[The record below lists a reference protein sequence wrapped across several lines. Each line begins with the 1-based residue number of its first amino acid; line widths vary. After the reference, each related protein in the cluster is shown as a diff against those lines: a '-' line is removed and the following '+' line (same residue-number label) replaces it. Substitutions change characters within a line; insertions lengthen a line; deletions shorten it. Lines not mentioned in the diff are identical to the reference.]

1 MVSPVLSVEDQ
12 KRFNELTDA
21 SYRKVLNLAYRLAG
35 NRSDAEDLTQEA
47 YYRAYRG
54 FHSYEGDRP
63 FENWIFRIVT
73 RLFLDMTRRR
83 KRRVQTVSSDAPLRS
98 DATDDTVTLDAADPS
113 AGPEQI
119 LLDRHFSEPIACSLQ
134 ELSEDQ
140 RMLIMLADVERIPYQ
155 EIADLLGTPVGTIRS
170 RLHRIHKRLRERLGM
185 FEARRCSKPNCCMS
199 AG

>member
-1 MVSPVLSVEDQ
+1 MVSPLLTLDEQ
-12 KRFNELTDA
+12 KRFNELSEA

-35 NRSDAEDLTQEA
+35 NRPDAEDLTQEA

-98 DATDDTVTLDAADPS
+98 DATDDTVTLDTADPA
-113 AGPEQI
+113 AGPEEQ
-119 LLDRHFSEPIACSLQ
+119 LLDRHFSEPLACTLD

-140 RMLIMLADVERIPYQ
+140 RMLIMLADVERVPYQ
-155 EIADLLGTPVGTIRS
+155 EIADMLGTPVGTIRS
-170 RLHRIHKRLRERLGM
+170 RLHRIHKRLRERLEQ
-185 FEARRCSKPNCCMS
+185 FELRRCNKPNCCMS
-199 AG
+199 PS